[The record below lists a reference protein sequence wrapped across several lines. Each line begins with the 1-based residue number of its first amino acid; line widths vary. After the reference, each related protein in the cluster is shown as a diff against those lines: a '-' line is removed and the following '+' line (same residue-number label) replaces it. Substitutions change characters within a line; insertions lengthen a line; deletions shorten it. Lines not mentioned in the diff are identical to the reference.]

1 MKYQGVALIL
11 VFLLFYIV
19 LIYRP
24 LRRTRIEIAEIN
36 EKMQDD

>member
-24 LRRTRIEIAEIN
+24 LQRYRIEIAEIN
-36 EKMQDD
+36 EKMRDD